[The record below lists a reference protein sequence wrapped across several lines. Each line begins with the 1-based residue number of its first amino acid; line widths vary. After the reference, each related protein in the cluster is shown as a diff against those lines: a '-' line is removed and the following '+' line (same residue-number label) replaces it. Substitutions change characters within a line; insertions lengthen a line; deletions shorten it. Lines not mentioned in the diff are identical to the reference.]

1 MTTSCYLPV
10 FYCLESFDSFVFI
23 SQSSYAA
30 TKLENTSLSGQVT
43 TFTLDSFIRTHQVF
57 TVNFS
62 GLFYCLI
69 VNVHRLRLF
78 AVNVL
83 YFITLI
89 RLCQQVFWF
98 IFLNLS
104 CFDSVS
110 WVLLYTIIFQWLCQ
124 QVFLVFLQKTIIQI
138 ILPFFPIIV
147 SNLS

>member
-43 TFTLDSFIRTHQVF
+43 TFTLDSFVGTHQVF

-69 VNVHRLRLF
+69 VNVRLF
-78 AVNVL
+78 HCCSLATAL
-83 YFITLI
+83 IEYHHFTRLSTPYFKNFDFFKIT
-89 RLCQQVFWF
+89 FTYT
-98 IFLNLS
+98 S
-104 CFDSVS
+104 
-110 WVLLYTIIFQWLCQ
+110 LLM
-124 QVFLVFLQKTIIQI
+124 
-138 ILPFFPIIV
+138 
-147 SNLS
+147 